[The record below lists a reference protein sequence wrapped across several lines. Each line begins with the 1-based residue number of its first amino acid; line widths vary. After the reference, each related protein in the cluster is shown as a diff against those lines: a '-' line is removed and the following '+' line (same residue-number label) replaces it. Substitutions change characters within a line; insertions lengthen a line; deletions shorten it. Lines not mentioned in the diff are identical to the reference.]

1 LASHD
6 DHGHDHPHDDAQAH
20 GRAAHHHGHDQGHG
34 HTHGTVD
41 PALLSTAQGIS
52 AVKWS
57 LVILAITAAIQI
69 VVVLLTGSVAL
80 LADTVHNVG
89 DALTAVPLWIAFSYS
104 RRPPTK
110 RYTYGF
116 GRIEDLAGIAVV
128 LTILFSAVFAG
139 YESVLRIVHPQT
151 VTHLGAVAVAALV
164 GFLGNEAV
172 AQLRIRTGKRIA
184 SVALIADGHHA
195 RIDGFTSL
203 AVLAGAIGVWLGF
216 PLADPI
222 VGLLIALAILRIVW
236 LSARSVLSR
245 AIDGV
250 DPEVVDEIH
259 GACGNARRGR
269 GHRDASALARP
280 PHARRGERRRAGWS
294 LGRGRPRG
302 RGGGAPPAAAPPR
315 VPLGR
320 DRARRPRHRL
330 RAGVSR
336 HPRASARRSAGAFA
350 LDLSAQLRC
359 LTTATLVDARP
370 SPSRKQRGRV

>member
-1 LASHD
+1 MAQH
-6 DHGHDHPHDDAQAH
+6 DHGP
-20 GRAAHHHGHDQGHG
+20 GSHHHGHDQGHG

-57 LVILAITAAIQI
+57 LVILAATAVVQI

-89 DALTAVPLWIAFSYS
+89 DALTAVPLWIAFSYA
-104 RRPPTK
+104 RRPPT
-110 RYTYGF
+110 RRFTYGF

-128 LTILFSAVFAG
+128 LTILFSALFAG
-139 YESVLRIVHPQT
+139 FESVLRIVHPQSI
-151 VTHLGAVAVAALV
+151 THLGAVAAAALV

-172 AQLRIRTGKRIA
+172 AQLRIRTGRRIA

-222 VGLLIALAILRIVW
+222 VGLLIALAIMRIVW
-236 LSARSVLSR
+236 QSAKSVLSR

-259 GACGNARRGR
+259 AALAQTPGVVEVTETRVRWL
-269 GHRDASALARP
+269 GHRMLAEVNVTVP
-280 PHARRGERRRAGWS
+280 SGLSVEEGHAVAVEVRHQ
-294 LGRGRPRG
+294 L
-302 RGGGAPPAAAPPR
+302 
-315 VPLGR
+315 L
-320 DRARRPRHRL
+320 HRL
-330 RAGVSR
+330 EYLSDATVHVDPENASGQAYHRIPEHR
-336 HPRASARRSAGAFA
+336 HD
-350 LDLSAQLRC
+350 DLPVHSH
-359 LTTATLVDARP
+359 
-370 SPSRKQRGRV
+370 

>member
-1 LASHD
+1 MTLASHD

-20 GRAAHHHGHDQGHG
+20 GRAAHRHGHDQGHG

-41 PALLSTAQGIS
+41 AALLSTAQGIS

-57 LVILAITAAIQI
+57 LVILAVTAAIQI

-128 LTILFSAVFAG
+128 LTVLFSAVFAG
-139 YESVLRIVHPQT
+139 YESVLRIVHPQSI
-151 VTHLGAVAVAALV
+151 THLGAVAVAALV

-172 AQLRIRTGKRIA
+172 AQLRIRTGKRIG
-184 SVALIADGHHA
+184 SVALVADGHHA

-203 AVLAGAIGVWLGF
+203 AVLAGAVGVWLGF

-222 VGLLIALAILRIVW
+222 VGLVIALAILRIVW
-236 LSARSVLSR
+236 QSAKSVFSR

-259 GACGNARRGR
+259 E
-269 GHRDASALARP
+269 ALARTP
-280 PHARRGERRRAGWS
+280 SVVEVTETRVRWLGHRMLAEVNVAVPSGLSVEDGHAIAVEARHQLLHS
-294 LGRGRPRG
+294 LEYLSDATVHVDP
-302 RGGGAPPAAAPPR
+302 
-315 VPLGR
+315 
-320 DRARRPRHRL
+320 D
-330 RAGVSR
+330 
-336 HPRASARRSAGAFA
+336 SAFGQAYHHIPNHQHD
-350 LDLSAQLRC
+350 DLPEHSH
-359 LTTATLVDARP
+359 
-370 SPSRKQRGRV
+370 

>member
-1 LASHD
+1 MIVTSHD
-6 DHGHDHPHDDAQAH
+6 HHGHSLAHGHDH
-20 GRAAHHHGHDQGHG
+20 GHG

-57 LVILAITAAIQI
+57 LVILAVTAAIQ
-69 VVVLLTGSVAL
+69 VAVVLLTGSVAL

-89 DALTAVPLWIAFSYS
+89 DALTAVPLWIAFSFA

-116 GRIEDLAGIAVV
+116 GRVEDLAGIAVV
-128 LTILFSAVFAG
+128 LTILFSALFAG

-151 VTHLGAVAVAALV
+151 ITHLAAVAAAALV

-172 AQLRIRTGKRIA
+172 AQLRIRTGRRIG
-184 SVALIADGHHA
+184 SVALVADGHHA

-222 VGLLIALAILRIVW
+222 VGLLIALAIMRIVW
-236 LSARSVLSR
+236 LSAGSVLSR

-250 DPEVVDEIH
+250 DPEVVDEIR
-259 GACGNARRGR
+259 GALVSTPGVVEVTETRVRWL
-269 GHRDASALARP
+269 GHRMLAEVNVGVP
-280 PHARRGERRRAGWS
+280 SNLSVEEGHAVAVEVRHQ
-294 LGRGRPRG
+294 L
-302 RGGGAPPAAAPPR
+302 
-315 VPLGR
+315 L
-320 DRARRPRHRL
+320 HRL
-330 RAGVSR
+330 EYLSDATVHVDPETASGQVHHRIGEHR
-336 HPRASARRSAGAFA
+336 HD
-350 LDLSAQLRC
+350 DLPAHAHQ
-359 LTTATLVDARP
+359 
-370 SPSRKQRGRV
+370 

>member
-1 LASHD
+1 VTLASHD
-6 DHGHDHPHDDAQAH
+6 DYGHNHPHDDAHTH
-20 GRAAHHHGHDQGHG
+20 GHAGHRRGHDQGHG

-57 LVILAITAAIQI
+57 LVLLGLTAAIQI
-69 VVVLLTGSVAL
+69 VVVVLTGSVAL

-89 DALTAVPLWIAFSYS
+89 DALTAVPLWIAFSYA

-116 GRIEDLAGIAVV
+116 GRVEDLAGIAVV
-128 LTILFSAVFAG
+128 LTILFSALFAA
-139 YESVLRIVHPQT
+139 YESVMRILHPQT
-151 VTHLGAVAVAALV
+151 ITQVGVVAAAALV

-172 AQLRIRTGKRIA
+172 AQLRIRTGRRIA

-222 VGLLIALAILRIVW
+222 VGLLIALTILRIVW
-236 LSARSVLSR
+236 QSAKSVLSR

-250 DPEVVDEIH
+250 DPEVFDEVRHAIEH
-259 GACGNARRGR
+259 APGVVEVTETRVRWL
-269 GHRDASALARP
+269 GHRMHAEVNVTVAAGLSVEDGHTVAVEVRHQLLHHLEYLSDATV
-280 PHARRGERRRAGWS
+280 HVD
-294 LGRGRPRG
+294 
-302 RGGGAPPAAAPPR
+302 PATASGQAH
-315 VPLGR
+315 
-320 DRARRPRHRL
+320 HRITE
-330 RAGVSR
+330 
-336 HPRASARRSAGAFA
+336 HEHD
-350 LDLSAQLRC
+350 DLPVHSH
-359 LTTATLVDARP
+359 
-370 SPSRKQRGRV
+370 

>member
-1 LASHD
+1 M
-6 DHGHDHPHDDAQAH
+6 
-20 GRAAHHHGHDQGHG
+20 
-34 HTHGTVD
+34 
-41 PALLSTAQGIS
+41 
-52 AVKWS
+52 
-57 LVILAITAAIQI
+57 
-69 VVVLLTGSVAL
+69 LTGSVAL

-151 VTHLGAVAVAALV
+151 ITYLGALAAAAFV

-172 AQLRIRTGKRIA
+172 AQLRIRTGKRIG
-184 SVALIADGHHA
+184 SVALVADGQHA

-236 LSARSVLSR
+236 QSARSCAQPRHRRRRPGGRRRDPRGPQAHTPGVVEVTETRVRWLGHRMLAEVNVAVPAGLSVE
-245 AIDGV
+245 DGHAVAVEVRHQLLHRLEYLSDATVHV
-250 DPEVVDEIH
+250 DPETAS
-259 GACGNARRGR
+259 GQAY
-269 GHRDASALARP
+269 HRIP
-280 PHARRGERRRAGWS
+280 NH
-294 LGRGRPRG
+294 
-302 RGGGAPPAAAPPR
+302 
-315 VPLGR
+315 
-320 DRARRPRHRL
+320 RHD
-330 RAGVSR
+330 
-336 HPRASARRSAGAFA
+336 
-350 LDLSAQLRC
+350 DLPVHSH
-359 LTTATLVDARP
+359 
-370 SPSRKQRGRV
+370 

>member
-1 LASHD
+1 MVAR
-6 DHGHDHPHDDAQAH
+6 HP
-20 GRAAHHHGHDQGHG
+20 RRS
-34 HTHGTVD
+34 
-41 PALLSTAQGIS
+41 PPP
-52 AVKWS
+52 
-57 LVILAITAAIQI
+57 IQV

-116 GRIEDLAGIAVV
+116 GRVEDLAGIAVV

-139 YESVLRIVHPQT
+139 YESVLRIIHPQT
-151 VTHLGAVAVAALV
+151 ITYLGAVAAAALV

-172 AQLRIRTGKRIA
+172 AQLRIRTGRRIG
-184 SVALIADGHHA
+184 SVALVADGQHA

-222 VGLLIALAILRIVW
+222 VGLIIALAILRIVW
-236 LSARSVLSR
+236 QSAKSVFSR

-259 GACGNARRGR
+259 EALEQTPGRGR
-269 GHRDASALARP
+269 GHRDPGALARA
-280 PHARRGERRRAGWS
+280 PHARRGERRRAGRAV
-294 LGRGRPRG
+294 GRGGPRG
-302 RGGGAPPAAAPPR
+302 RGRGAPPAAAP
-315 VPLGR
+315 
-320 DRARRPRHRL
+320 ARSTSRTRPCTSTRTTASGQAHHRI
-330 RAGVSR
+330 
-336 HPRASARRSAGAFA
+336 PRASARRPAGALA
-350 LDLSAQLRC
+350 LIRSQSPV
-359 LTTATLVDARP
+359 TTGARP
-370 SPSRKQRGRV
+370 VLARGPLLGATETPLIPTGTRIKPPAYLTHPSGESSRCR